1 MTKGGGLLLAM
12 LLLITACSR
21 GVSGEYHQEND
32 PTKFIIL
39 KSDGTCQRD
48 NYAGKYSIEGKNITI
63 TMQMMGMV
71 FNGTLDGDHLTLNEP
86 DIFGHPKQTTFV
98 RRP

>member
-1 MTKGGGLLLAM
+1 MTKSRILLLAI
-12 LLLITACSR
+12 LLLITACGR
-21 GVSGEYHQEND
+21 GVSGEYRQEND

-48 NYAGKYSIEGKNITI
+48 NFAGKYSIEGKNITI

-71 FNGTLDGDHLTLNEP
+71 FNGTLDGDHLTIKERGMFDGRP
-86 DIFGHPKQTTFV
+86 MQTVFV
-98 RRP
+98 RH